1 MRSKSSP
8 IGGKRKATPRK
19 LPCNWV
25 ERQTKGNSAE
35 KGNRR
40 RAPLKSCCH
49 NKRHDSFTHLPIQ
62 SVRQLH
68 WFRVRL
74 SVREFPPAGKVQRKR
89 EWKVG
94 ENSAVAIVTLGAFW
108 FVYLSFNNTKCPFG
122 SIPFPNIFD
131 NFLRQQRR
139 QWLTFVCHHFHYY
152 FHFFT
157 SHCLGFSFSFF
168 SPQTCLPR
176 CYLLGVMIF
185 LSSA

>member
-74 SVREFPPAGKVQRKR
+74 CLCENFHLPEKFSGNGSEKSGKTQPSLLSPSAHFDLSICRLIIQSVLLVRFLSLIFSTISFDNKGGSDWLLFATIFITIFIFSRPVVWAFHFLFSRRK
-89 EWKVG
+89 
-94 ENSAVAIVTLGAFW
+94 L
-108 FVYLSFNNTKCPFG
+108 VYLDV
-122 SIPFPNIFD
+122 I
-131 NFLRQQRR
+131 
-139 QWLTFVCHHFHYY
+139 Y
-152 FHFFT
+152 
-157 SHCLGFSFSFF
+157 
-168 SPQTCLPR
+168 
-176 CYLLGVMIF
+176 
-185 LSSA
+185 SA